1 MGEPKRGS
9 NRAKESSSKCLFVCL
24 FVSSQVT
31 RQHLNVYGS
40 QESNYYY
47 QLDRFVKDLQV
58 LTDKNAP
65 HR

>member
-1 MGEPKRGS
+1 M
-9 NRAKESSSKCLFVCL
+9 FVCL
-24 FVSSQVT
+24 FVSFQVT